1 MELIVIASEFTNATG
16 RGSTIREVKEIKKD
30 EPPNQNRV
38 HHVCRKAHKR
48 GACLQVYSTQLSFQ
62 QGWVL

>member
-1 MELIVIASEFTNATG
+1 MESIVTASEFTNATG

-38 HHVCRKAHKR
+38 QMWDERISQKR
-48 GACLQVYSTQLSFQ
+48 INVGNYTQI
-62 QGWVL
+62 